1 MDKIGLAVA
10 IILGLALGV
19 VALFSD
25 GFIVAKSSARSPAK
39 IVDVSSYEDFYA
51 EKRTEKEGSVKE
63 DLPLFDLEE
72 YLGNLDVSE
81 VLFNP
86 VQAKRADDEEEN
98 KNREDRETWESS
110 EGREDVEVLFS
121 EFLRK

>member
-10 IILGLALGV
+10 VILGLALGV

-25 GFIVAKSSARSPAK
+25 GFIVAKSSARSPSK

-51 EKRTEKEGSVKE
+51 EKKAEKEESRKE
-63 DLPLFDLEE
+63 DLPVFDLEE

-86 VQAKRADDEEEN
+86 VQSKRADAEKESKD
-98 KNREDRETWESS
+98 REDRETWESS
-110 EGREDVEVLFS
+110 EGKEDVEVLFS